1 MICMETINK
10 VRTRHL
16 VQGQSISQIAR
27 DLNLSRNTV
36 KKYLKDDYPVTYQRE
51 KQPQPLLGSFH
62 PQLLDMLNHDAKL
75 PVHYRRTAKRLFG
88 MLQEVGYQGAYDSV
102 QRAVKAFRED
112 KTPLSSKAFVP
123 LSFSMGEVCQFDWSY
138 ETVKIAGIEKR
149 VKVAHFRLAY
159 SRQYF
164 VVAYP
169 NERLEMLLDAHN
181 RAFAFFGGVP
191 HKMIYDNLKTVVDAV
206 LRGKNREFNKRF
218 MAMANHYVFEP
229 IACTPASGWEKG
241 QVESQ
246 VRFLRNNL
254 FLPMLSF
261 DSLDELNDWLKLRCT
276 QLADNHK
283 HPELTELSVAQAFEQ
298 EKANLR
304 AISMPFDGYTQEAK
318 RVNSTSCIN
327 IDRNRY
333 SVPVEYV
340 NQVLSVHL
348 SADQVSIYGKDKGM
362 IARHPRS
369 FERNQFIFDV
379 WHYVPMLKEKPGAF
393 RDGLPFKNI
402 PLPTSISRV
411 QAILMKQSGGDKDF
425 IDLLLQIP
433 EQGMQ
438 TVEVVCDLVLG
449 YGAVTGAIVHN
460 ELQRLIDKKQPNAII
475 VSEDLIL
482 TCDPIAD
489 PSRYNSLYASGVP
502 L

>member
-1 MICMETINK
+1 VICMETINK

-36 KKYLKDDYPVTYQRE
+36 KKYLKDDYPLSYQRE
-51 KQPQPLLGSFH
+51 KQPQPILGLFH

-75 PVHYRRTAKRLFG
+75 PVHHRRTAKRLFG
-88 MLQEVGYQGAYDSV
+88 MLQEAGYQGAYDSV
-102 QRAVKAFRED
+102 QRAVKAFRDD
-112 KTPLSSKAFVP
+112 KKPLSSQAFVP

-138 ETVKIAGIEKR
+138 ETVKIAGIEQR

-164 VVAYP
+164 VMAYP

-181 RAFAFFGGVP
+181 RAFAFLGGVP
-191 HKMIYDNLKTVVDAV
+191 QKMIYDNLKTVVDAV
-206 LRGKNREFNKRF
+206 LRGKNRDFNKRF

-261 DSLDELNDWLKLRCT
+261 DSFDALNDWLKLRCT

-283 HPELTELSVAQAFEQ
+283 HPDLTELTVTQVFAQ

-304 AISMPFDGYTQEAK
+304 AISMPFDGYTQEVK
-318 RVNSTSCIN
+318 CVNSTSCIN

-340 NQVLSVHL
+340 NKVVSVHL
-348 SADQVSIYGKDKGM
+348 SADSVSVYDKAGKEV
-362 IARHPRS
+362 ARHPRC

-379 WHYVPMLKEKPGAF
+379 WHYVPLLKEKPGAF
-393 RDGLPFKNI
+393 RNGLPFKNM
-402 PLPTSISRV
+402 PLPEPIARV
-411 QAILMKQSGGDKDF
+411 QAILIKQSGGDKDF
-425 IDLLLQIP
+425 IDLLLQIT
-433 EQGMQ
+433 EHGME
-438 TVEVVCDLVLG
+438 TIEVVCELVLG
-449 YGAVTGAIVHN
+449 YSAVTGAIVHN
-460 ELQRLIDKKQPNAII
+460 ELQRLVDKKQPNEII
-475 VSEDLIL
+475 VSEDFVL

-489 PSRYNSLYASGVP
+489 PSRYDSLYASGVP

>member
-62 PQLLDMLNHDAKL
+62 PQLLDMLNHDAQL
-75 PVHYRRTAKRLFG
+75 PVHHRRTAKRLFG
-88 MLQEVGYQGAYDSV
+88 MLQEAGYQGAYDSV
-102 QRAVKAFRED
+102 QRAVKAFRDD
-112 KTPLSSKAFVP
+112 KTPLSSQAFVP
-123 LSFSMGEVCQFDWSY
+123 LSFGMGEVCQFDWSY
-138 ETVKIAGIEKR
+138 ETLKIADIEQR

-191 HKMIYDNLKTVVDAV
+191 QKMIYDNLKTVVDAV
-206 LRGKNREFNKRF
+206 LRGKNRDFNKRF

-261 DSLDELNDWLKLRCT
+261 DSFDALNDWLKLRCK
-276 QLADNHK
+276 QLADHHK
-283 HPELTELSVAQAFEQ
+283 HPDLTELTVTQVFEQ

-304 AISMPFDGYTQEAK
+304 AISMPFDGYAQEVK

-340 NQVLSVHL
+340 NKVLSVHL
-348 SADQVSIYGKDKGM
+348 SADSVSVYDKTGKAVACHQRCF
-362 IARHPRS
+362 ARNH
-369 FERNQFIFDV
+369 FIFDV
-379 WHYVPMLKEKPGAF
+379 WHYVPPLKEKPGAF
-393 RDGLPFKNI
+393 RDGVPFKDM
-402 PLPTSISRV
+402 PLPEPIARV
-411 QAILMKQSGGDKDF
+411 QVILMKQSGGDKEF

-433 EQGMQ
+433 EHGME
-438 TVEVVCDLVLG
+438 TIEVVCALVLG
-449 YGAVTGAIVHN
+449 YDAVTGAIVHN
-460 ELQRLIDKKQPNAII
+460 ELQRLIDQKQPNDIS

-482 TCDPIAD
+482 SCNPIAD
-489 PSRYNSLYASGVP
+489 PTRYDSLYASGAT

>member
-1 MICMETINK
+1 VICMETINK

-36 KKYLKDDYPVTYQRE
+36 KKYLKDDYPIAYQRE

-62 PQLLDMLNHDAKL
+62 PQLLNMLNHDAQL
-75 PVHYRRTAKRLFG
+75 PVHHRRTAKRLFS
-88 MLQEVGYQGAYDSV
+88 MLQEAGYQGAYDSV
-102 QRAVKAFRED
+102 QRAVKAFRDD
-112 KTPLSSKAFVP
+112 KTPLSSQAFVP
-123 LSFSMGEVCQFDWSY
+123 LSFGMGEVCQFDWSY
-138 ETVKIAGIEKR
+138 ETVKIAGIEQR

-164 VVAYP
+164 VLAYP

-181 RAFAFFGGVP
+181 RAFAFLGGVP
-191 HKMIYDNLKTVVDAV
+191 QKMIYDNLKTVVDAV
-206 LRGKNREFNKRF
+206 LRGKNRDFNKRF

-254 FLPMLSF
+254 FLPMPSF
-261 DSLDELNDWLKLRCT
+261 DSLDALNDWLKLRCT

-283 HPELTELSVAQAFEQ
+283 HPDENNLTVTQVFEQ

-304 AISMPFDGYTQEAK
+304 AISMPFDGYAQEVK

-340 NQVLSVHL
+340 NKVLSVHL
-348 SADQVSIYGKDKGM
+348 SADSVSIYDKAGKEV
-362 IARHPRS
+362 ARHPRC
-369 FERNQFIFDV
+369 FTRNQFIFDV
-379 WHYVPMLKEKPGAF
+379 WHYVPLLKEKPGAF
-393 RDGLPFKNI
+393 RDGLPFKDM
-402 PLPTSISRV
+402 PLPEPIARV

-433 EQGMQ
+433 EHGMD
-438 TVEVVCDLVLG
+438 VIEVVCALVLG
-449 YGAVTGAIVHN
+449 YDAVTGAIVHN
-460 ELQRLIDKKQPNAII
+460 ELQRLIDQKQPNDII
-475 VSEDLIL
+475 VSKELIL
-482 TCDPIAD
+482 SCNPIAD
-489 PSRYNSLYASGVP
+489 PTRYDSLYTSGAP